1 MKATPQG
8 EVTREDRPVIG
19 WREWLTIPSLG
30 SARIKA
36 KVDTGA
42 RSSALHA
49 FDVEEF
55 EHEGEK
61 WVRFKVHPDQRD
73 TTRTVEGQGRLL
85 DHRTVRCSEGTETL
99 RPVVLTTIELLG
111 QSWEIELTLVRRDNM
126 GFRMLLGRQGVR
138 RRFVVD
144 SGRSFV
150 GGKPRKKRRVKK
162 PKRKSS

>member
-1 MKATPQG
+1 MDAAP
-8 EVTREDRPVIG
+8 EPRPVVG
-19 WREWLTIPSLG
+19 WREWITLPALQ

-55 EHEGEK
+55 EQNGEA
-61 WVRFKVHPDQRD
+61 WVRFKVHPDQHD
-73 TTRTVEGQGRLL
+73 AARTVEGQGRLL
-85 DHRTVRCSEGTETL
+85 DHRTVRCSGGLETL
-99 RPVVLTTIELLG
+99 RPVVLTTVELLG
-111 QSWEIELTLVRRDNM
+111 QSWEIELTLIRRDDM
-126 GFRMLLGRQGVR
+126 GFRMLLGRQAVR

-144 SGRSFV
+144 SARSFV
-150 GGKPRKKRRVKK
+150 GGKLRKKRRVKK